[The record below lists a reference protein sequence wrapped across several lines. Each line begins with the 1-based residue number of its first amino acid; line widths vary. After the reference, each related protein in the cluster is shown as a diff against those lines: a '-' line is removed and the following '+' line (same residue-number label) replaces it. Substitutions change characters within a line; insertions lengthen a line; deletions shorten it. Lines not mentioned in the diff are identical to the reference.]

1 MPMRDVLLFLH
12 IVGVAGWLGG
22 GLYSVYAYSTVAR
35 LETAAAGPAVESLQK
50 RDDWFFG
57 LASILVLLSGI
68 GLVLTSEAFGW
79 GDTFV
84 LIGLG
89 AFVLS
94 GIINAIIGKRNNE
107 SLAEASSSGSR
118 VIEALR
124 SWQRGSAWDFVI
136 LFVVIWAM
144 ITKIGA

>member
-1 MPMRDVLLFLH
+1 MRDVLLFIH

-22 GLYSVYAYSTVAR
+22 GLYSVYAYSTVAG
-35 LETAAAGPAVESLQK
+35 LEPAAAGAAVEALQK
-50 RDDWFFG
+50 RDDRFFG
-57 LASILVLLSGI
+57 PTSGLVVLSGI
-68 GLVLTSEAFGW
+68 GLVLTSEAYGW

-94 GIINAIIGKRNNE
+94 GILNGIVGKKNNARLVKASTSG
-107 SLAEASSSGSR
+107 SGMAEALGSWR
-118 VIEALR
+118 
-124 SWQRGSAWDFVI
+124 RGTAWDFMI
-136 LFVVIWAM
+136 LFIVIWAM

>member
-1 MPMRDVLLFLH
+1 MRDLLVFLH
-12 IVGVAGWLGG
+12 IVGVAGWVGG

-35 LETAAAGPAVESLQK
+35 LEPAAAGAAVEVLQK
-50 RDDWFFG
+50 RDDRFFG
-57 LASILVLLSGI
+57 PLIGLVVLSGI
-68 GLVLTSEAFGW
+68 GLVLTSDAYGW

-84 LIGLG
+84 LIGFG

-94 GIINAIIGKRNNE
+94 GIMNAIIGKKNNE
-107 SLAEASSSGSR
+107 RMVEASSSGSGMA
-118 VIEALR
+118 EALR
-124 SWQRGSAWDFVI
+124 SWQRGTAWDFVI